1 MLIAFRL
8 LKTSYIIRKCSQG
21 IKFCHGDPFPLIFQ
35 ILVLNDELL
44 EMKSEDHLPGIEL
57 FPYFVINSLELTDLV
72 LTFVSFLLFLDIFFP
87 PEIHLQMDE
96 VR

>member
-1 MLIAFRL
+1 
-8 LKTSYIIRKCSQG
+8 
-21 IKFCHGDPFPLIFQ
+21 
-35 ILVLNDELL
+35 
-44 EMKSEDHLPGIEL
+44 MKSEDHLPGIEL

-72 LTFVSFLLFLDIFFP
+72 LTFVSFLLFMDIFFP